1 MQKITALQ
9 IDKLYTFTKKH
20 YVEYYDLQTE
30 SVDHLSLGSIVVS
43 VILVVYLLMMY
54 IMLYVI
60 PSKARAHII
69 KAHPEYNL
77 V

>member
-1 MQKITALQ
+1 MKLNNQHIEQ
-9 IDKLYTFTKKH
+9 LYTFTRQHFVEH
-20 YVEYYDLQTE
+20 YDVQTE
-30 SVDHLSLGSIVVS
+30 LVDHLSLGSIVVS

-60 PSKARAHII
+60 PSKASAHII